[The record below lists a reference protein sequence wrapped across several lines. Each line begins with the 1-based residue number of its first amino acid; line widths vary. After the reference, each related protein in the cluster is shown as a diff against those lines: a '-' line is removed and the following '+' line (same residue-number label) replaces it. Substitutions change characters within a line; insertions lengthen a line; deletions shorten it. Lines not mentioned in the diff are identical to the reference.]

1 MERLGGVQHEI
12 RVHSKRRR
20 NRGRGQNTHP
30 HTHTKTTKKD
40 AVPKEARPDLVAKE
54 TRQIER
60 VYRQYV
66 FDKLWK
72 EWRGFGHF
80 ELMGLYFRL

>member
-1 MERLGGVQHEI
+1 
-12 RVHSKRRR
+12 
-20 NRGRGQNTHP
+20 
-30 HTHTKTTKKD
+30 
-40 AVPKEARPDLVAKE
+40 VPKEARPDLVAKE